1 MLFNSH
7 FFVFVFL
14 PATLFV
20 YFSLGKLSRNWALRW
35 VIISSLI
42 FYAWWRPANVFI
54 ILPAML
60 INFAFAKLILASVR
74 EEKSALSKVY
84 LSTSIV
90 FNIAVL
96 GYFKYTNFA
105 ITAAND
111 IFDSNFA
118 LQNIVLPLGIS
129 FITFQKIAFLI
140 DVHGKRVKTFRFQ
153 DFFSFVLFFPQLVAG
168 PIVHYREMMPQFH
181 AVRCA
186 WNKDDVSVG
195 MTLFFFGLFK
205 KVVLADNMAPLVSSI
220 YGVADTGVAIS
231 LLPAWLA
238 AVGFTFQIYFD
249 FSGYSDMALGAA
261 RLFGI
266 RLPVNFNSPLRSTS
280 IIDFWLRWHVSLT
293 RFLTA
298 YLYNPIALY
307 LTRRR
312 IASGKPGIGGRNT
325 SMGAFIQLLMV
336 PTVFTMFVSG
346 IWHGAGYLFLIWGL
360 LHGLYLSVNHAW
372 RLLVQ
377 RSWRNSDRYEKIM
390 APAGFVITFVCVCA
404 SMVVFRSTN
413 VEMAANILAGM
424 VGLNGIELPQSIISK
439 LSPILSVFP
448 GLDIS
453 PDIRN
458 FSNQVSLAI
467 WIIAVTPI
475 VLLLPNT
482 LQIMHRFEPA
492 IGFSWDRDSTVLG
505 LRWLVWQAS
514 LIWAALI
521 MIIAFTAISSIGG
534 YTEFLYWQF

>member
-7 FFVFVFL
+7 FFIFVFL

-42 FYAWWRPANVFI
+42 FYAWWRPANVLI

-60 INFAFAKLILASVR
+60 VNFALAKFILASVR
-74 EEKSALSKVY
+74 KEKSGLSNAY
-84 LSTSIV
+84 LSAGIV

-105 ITAAND
+105 FTAAND

-140 DVHGKRVKTFRFQ
+140 DVHGKRVEAFRFQ
-153 DFFSFVLFFPQLVAG
+153 DFFSFVLFFPQLIAG

-181 AVRCA
+181 SARCA
-186 WNKDDVSVG
+186 WNREDVSVG
-195 MTLFFFGLFK
+195 LTLFFFGLFK
-205 KVVLADNMAPLVSSI
+205 KVVLADGMAPLVSSI
-220 YGVADTGVAIS
+220 FAVADADTPIS

-266 RLPVNFNSPLRSTS
+266 RLPVNFNSPLRSS
-280 IIDFWLRWHVSLT
+280 NIIDFWLRWHVSLT

-312 IASGKPGIGGRNT
+312 IASGKPGVGGRKT
-325 SMGAFIQLLMV
+325 SVGAFVQLLML

-360 LHGLYLSVNHAW
+360 MHGFYLSVNHAW
-372 RLLVQ
+372 RLFAL
-377 RSWRNSDRYEKIM
+377 RHWRDSGRYNTIM
-390 APAGFVITFVCVCA
+390 VPTGFVITFVCVCA
-404 SMVVFRSTN
+404 SMVVFR
-413 VEMAANILAGM
+413 AASLDTAVNILTGM
-424 VGLNGIELPQSIISK
+424 IGLNGIELPESIISR
-439 LSPILSVFP
+439 LSPITRLLP
-448 GLDIS
+448 WLDIS
-453 PDIRN
+453 PDLKN
-458 FSNQVSLAI
+458 FSNQVRLGI
-467 WIIAVTPI
+467 WIVLVAPI

-482 LQIMHRFEPA
+482 LQITHRFKPA
-492 IGFSWDRDSTVLG
+492 IDFPLGETPTLFG
-505 LRWLVWQAS
+505 LRTEWQPS
-514 LIWAALI
+514 LIWAVLI
-521 MIIAFTAISSIGG
+521 AIVAFTAISRIGG